1 MTAADHATAPDLDE
15 GIAKVRV
22 LTVCTGNICRSP
34 YAALLLREG
43 LQWARPGA
51 FEVTS
56 AGTHALV
63 GRPMEEA
70 SAALLAA
77 KGLTDD
83 DFRARLLTHQ
93 LVRDQA
99 LVLVMASEHKDV
111 VIDESPAAHRRTLT
125 IRELAHVL
133 EDVGT
138 RHDWHTLLADAGA
151 DDVVSRWTVL
161 PAIVAAHR
169 RRMRREDRDVVDPYK
184 RGASAFERMSQEVD
198 PAVRGIVR
206 WERQFSR

>member
-1 MTAADHATAPDLDE
+1 MTAVDPTPTAEP
-15 GIAKVRV
+15 VRI

-63 GRPMEEA
+63 GRPMDEG

-111 VIDESPAAHRRTLT
+111 V
-125 IRELAHVL
+125 
-133 EDVGT
+133 
-138 RHDWHTLLADAGA
+138 
-151 DDVVSRWTVL
+151 
-161 PAIVAAHR
+161 
-169 RRMRREDRDVVDPYK
+169 
-184 RGASAFERMSQEVD
+184 
-198 PAVRGIVR
+198 
-206 WERQFSR
+206 